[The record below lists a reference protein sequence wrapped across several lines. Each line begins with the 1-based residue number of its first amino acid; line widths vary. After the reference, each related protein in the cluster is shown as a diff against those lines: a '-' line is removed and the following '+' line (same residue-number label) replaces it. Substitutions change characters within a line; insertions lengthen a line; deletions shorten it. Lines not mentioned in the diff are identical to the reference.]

1 MYFNWSQGIVT
12 SHNQQK
18 ANCSQEHIQKE
29 AEIEEI

>member
-18 ANCSQEHIQKE
+18 ANCSQENVQKE

>member
-18 ANCSQEHIQKE
+18 ANCSQEHVQKE

>member
-1 MYFNWSQGIVT
+1 MYFSWSQGIVT

-18 ANCSQEHIQKE
+18 ANCSQEHVQKE

>member
-1 MYFNWSQGIVT
+1 MYLDWCQGIVT

-18 ANCSQEHIQKE
+18 ANCSQEHVQKE